1 MQWASDQGQ
10 EARPGTG
17 QSTRRRRCSSGGPRS
32 PSEKAARGGLLWWS
46 AQPRGHRPRGQGGER
61 PAPPCLHLPAS
72 HGGFPP
78 TERAKAACAVGQG
91 KAARRVSGAGR
102 GQGPDLQEQGPRTH
116 TKHTLFQPCRPESP
130 SRPTG
135 QDAGRGFSKRASLLE
150 ETPQTQSSRLSP
162 LKFATQ
168 MQTCYSRQCQDIRGA
183 RRAPT
188 QGRDVN
194 IRVKRQ
200 IWVYTL
206 KRQSSR
212 RVKIQA
218 NIRYQGTMHSIPLRT
233 LLTKSAFPGRRA
245 PYSGV

>member
-1 MQWASDQGQ
+1 MRWASDQGQ
-10 EARPGTG
+10 EACPGTG
-17 QSTRRRRCSSGGPRS
+17 QSTRRRRCGSGGPRS

-72 HGGFPP
+72 RRPNELRP
-78 TERAKAACAVGQG
+78 RVPW
-91 KAARRVSGAGR
+91 ARGRRPAGSAGR

-135 QDAGRGFSKRASLLE
+135 QDTGRGFSKRASLLE
-150 ETPQTQSSRLSP
+150 ETPRTQSSRLSP

-206 KRQSSR
+206 KRQSSHQ
-212 RVKIQA
+212 VKIQA

>member
-1 MQWASDQGQ
+1 MKRQLVGDFCGGARNPGATTLGDREESARLLPAFTFQLPTGASR
-10 EARPGTG
+10 RPNEL
-17 QSTRRRRCSSGGPRS
+17 RPRV
-32 PSEKAARGGLLWWS
+32 PWARG
-46 AQPRGHRPRGQGGER
+46 RR
-61 PAPPCLHLPAS
+61 PAGS
-72 HGGFPP
+72 
-78 TERAKAACAVGQG
+78 
-91 KAARRVSGAGR
+91 AGR

-135 QDAGRGFSKRASLLE
+135 QDTGRGFSKRASLLE
-150 ETPQTQSSRLSP
+150 ETLQTQSSRLSP

-206 KRQSSR
+206 KRQSSHQ
-212 RVKIQA
+212 VKIQA

-233 LLTKSAFPGRRA
+233 LPTKSAFPGRRA

>member
-1 MQWASDQGQ
+1 MKRQLVGDFCGGARNPGAAALGDREESARLLPAFTFQLPTGASR
-10 EARPGTG
+10 RPNEL
-17 QSTRRRRCSSGGPRS
+17 RPRV
-32 PSEKAARGGLLWWS
+32 PWARG
-46 AQPRGHRPRGQGGER
+46 RR
-61 PAPPCLHLPAS
+61 PAGS
-72 HGGFPP
+72 
-78 TERAKAACAVGQG
+78 
-91 KAARRVSGAGR
+91 AGR
-102 GQGPDLQEQGPRTH
+102 GQGPDLQEQGPRMR

-135 QDAGRGFSKRASLLE
+135 QDTGRGFSNRASLLE
-150 ETPQTQSSRLSP
+150 ETPRTQSSRLSP

-233 LLTKSAFPGRRA
+233 LPTKSAFPGRRA